1 MTRRPRATPWHA
13 TIAAAACL
21 ALTAFAALPANAAED
36 EPLDRPVPE
45 VQSSDTAADD
55 PLAPRS
61 RNLGVSAAAAA
72 AELSATA
79 GSQELAPLAAATGSI
94 SGTVTKMTGAKTTAP
109 LAGAIVSVHPYDP
122 SSDTLPPAV
131 ATATSG
137 STGAY
142 TVRELPAGQYLALFR
157 DPAKGTKLLPDFWKN
172 AAYASSATPI
182 TVSDGQAATGIDEML
197 APLLSGYIAGAD
209 RYETSAAI
217 AEDFPAGVGC
227 VYLASGANF
236 PDALSAAPAAATCG
250 GPLLLVQ
257 PTALPA
263 KIATQ
268 LARLKPAEVFIA
280 GGTGAVSA
288 NVENAVKSRVPAAN
302 ITRLAGA
309 DRYGTSRA
317 IVDAAFGTS
326 QYIWIATGVDFPD
339 ALAASNAAAA
349 YREPVLIVPGRAA
362 KVDAETLR
370 TVAKRQPDAV
380 VIAGGTGAVSTG
392 IENQLWWDYGKLR
405 LAGKDRYATSMAIN
419 NWAWNTPGSS
429 SVYAFVTNGTKFPD
443 ALSGAALAGGRYG
456 APMYTVP
463 PNCVPNVVQQHISDL
478 RVYEAYLIGYFSKIS
493 FAEPL
498 KRC

>member
-1 MTRRPRATPWHA
+1 MTRRPRATPWRA
-13 TIAAAACL
+13 TLAAAACL
-21 ALTAFAALPANAAED
+21 ALTAFGALPANAAED
-36 EPLDRPVPE
+36 EPLGRPVPTAE
-45 VQSSDTAADD
+45 APSSDAGD
-55 PLAPRS
+55 PLAPRT
-61 RNLGVSAAAAA
+61 RDLGVSAAAAA

-79 GSQELAPLAAATGSI
+79 GTQDLAPIAAATGSI
-94 SGTVTKMTGAKTTAP
+94 SGTVTKMTGAKTKAP
-109 LAGAIVSVHPYDP
+109 LAGAVVSVHPYQP

-131 ATATSG
+131 ATATSAANG
-137 STGAY
+137 TY
-142 TVRELPAGQYLALFR
+142 TVTGVPAGQYLALFR
-157 DPAKGTKLLPDFWKN
+157 DPAKGTKLLPDFWRN
-172 AAYASSATPI
+172 AAYATSATPI
-182 TVSDGQAATGIDEML
+182 TVSDGQTATGIDEML

-217 AEDFPAGVGC
+217 AEDFPVGVDC

-263 KIATQ
+263 KIAAQ
-268 LARLKPAEVFIA
+268 LTRLKPAKVFIA

-288 NVENAVKSRVPAAN
+288 KVEQAVKARVPSAS
-302 ITRLAGA
+302 IKRLAGK

-317 IVDAAFGTS
+317 IVDTAFGTS
-326 QYIWIATGVDFPD
+326 QYVWIATGVDFPD

-362 KVDAETLR
+362 KVDAATMQ
-370 TVAKRQPDAV
+370 TVANRQPDAV

-405 LAGKDRYATSMAIN
+405 LSGKDRYGTSMAIN
-419 NWAWNTPGSS
+419 DWAWNTPGSS
-429 SVYAFVTNGTKFPD
+429 SVYAFITNGTKFPD

-463 PNCVPNVVQQHISDL
+463 PNCVPNTVQQHISEL